1 MCMCPIRTFAYI
13 TNANIKMI
21 QNGRMKRITK
31 QQQQQSEEKK
41 QFKNRLFALNCAH
54 MLLLFSFENSAKLQI
69 RLAATATATAPAPAS
84 NNMYTFENIGK
95 YAEYVVKNK

>member
-1 MCMCPIRTFAYI
+1 
-13 TNANIKMI
+13 
-21 QNGRMKRITK
+21 
-31 QQQQQSEEKK
+31 
-41 QFKNRLFALNCAH
+41 